1 MVNAKTDPLRRS
13 FSEASKPKIFEGET
27 VETRWDLK
35 KIIIGVV
42 ILLVLGLLGAIMLT
56 GISRQSPI
64 SDRETLGAI
73 SEDENESRG
82 GRERPSLPSS
92 QDVERIIHETRET
105 ISNITA
111 ENLTSSQ
118 AAIQKMISDLEVLQG
133 KKDAKDVICDLV
145 CKK

>member
-1 MVNAKTDPLRRS
+1 MPNTQIDPQRLR
-13 FSEASKPKIFEGET
+13 FSEASKSKIFEGET

-42 ILLVLGLLGAIMLT
+42 ILLVFGLLGAIMLT
-56 GISRQSPI
+56 GIGRQSSV
-64 SDRETLGAI
+64 SDREALGVE
-73 SEDENESRG
+73 SKDEDA
-82 GRERPSLPSS
+82 PSLPTSE
-92 QDVERIIHETRET
+92 DVERIIRETRET

-111 ENLTSSQ
+111 DNLTSSQ
-118 AAIQKMISDLEVLQG
+118 AAIQKMISDLEILQG

>member
-1 MVNAKTDPLRRS
+1 MPNTRID
-13 FSEASKPKIFEGET
+13 KPKIFEGET

-35 KIIIGVV
+35 KIIIGFV

-56 GISRQSPI
+56 GVSKRSGT
-64 SDRETLGAI
+64 SSEREALGTT
-73 SEDENESRG
+73 SEDV
-82 GRERPSLPSS
+82 PSLPTSE
-92 QDVERIIHETRET
+92 DVERIIRETRET

-145 CKK
+145 CKDR

>member
-1 MVNAKTDPLRRS
+1 MPNTQIDPQRLR
-13 FSEASKPKIFEGET
+13 FSEASKSKIFEGET

-35 KIIIGVV
+35 KIVIGLV

-56 GISRQSPI
+56 GIGKREEVN
-64 SDRETLGAI
+64 DREALGIA
-73 SEDENESRG
+73 SEDESENG
-82 GRERPSLPSS
+82 GRETPSLPTGE
-92 QDVERIIHETRET
+92 DVERIIRETRET

-133 KKDAKDVICDLV
+133 KKDAKDVICDLI

>member
-1 MVNAKTDPLRRS
+1 MVNAKIDPQRLR

-27 VETRWDLK
+27 VETRWDPK

-42 ILLVLGLLGAIMLT
+42 ILLILGLLGAVMLT
-56 GISRQSPI
+56 GIERRSSI
-64 SDRETLGAI
+64 SDREALGVA
-73 SEDENESRG
+73 SEES
-82 GRERPSLPSS
+82 PSLPTSE
-92 QDVERIIHETRET
+92 DVERIIRETRET
-105 ISNITA
+105 ISNITT

-133 KKDAKDVICDLV
+133 KKDAKDVFCDLV

>member
-1 MVNAKTDPLRRS
+1 MVNVKID
-13 FSEASKPKIFEGET
+13 KPKIFEGEI

-35 KIIIGVV
+35 KIV
-42 ILLVLGLLGAIMLT
+42 IVAVTLLVLGLLGAIMLT
-56 GISRQSPI
+56 GIGRQSSV
-64 SDRETLGAI
+64 SDREALGVA
-73 SEDENESRG
+73 SEDI
-82 GRERPSLPSS
+82 PSLPTSE
-92 QDVERIIHETRET
+92 DVERIIRETRET

-145 CKK
+145 CRK

>member
-1 MVNAKTDPLRRS
+1 MANTKIDPQRLR

-27 VETRWDLK
+27 IESRWDPK
-35 KIIIGVV
+35 KIIIGLI
-42 ILLVLGLLGAIMLT
+42 ILLVIGLLGATMLT
-56 GISRQSPI
+56 GIGRRSSI
-64 SDRETLGAI
+64 SDREALGVV
-73 SEDENESRG
+73 SEDV
-82 GRERPSLPSS
+82 PSLPTSD
-92 QDVERIIHETRET
+92 DVERIIRETRET
-105 ISNITA
+105 VSNITA